1 MKKIIRSIKSQ
12 FRYLRKLTPSLGSI
26 KSNAQSSANLFTN
39 GIASVKFFI
48 RDARNSYKNLYEN
61 NMNLALFHQKNGNIL
76 DAKLRYA
83 IAHLFNK
90 NHPEPLLGLAEIAIQ
105 KKKNKKAVKYFTKAL
120 PLITNREHKKQIEYI
135 IHEISI

>member
-1 MKKIIRSIKSQ
+1 MRITQSIKGQ
-12 FRYLRKLTPSLGSI
+12 FRYLKKLTPSPKNIKEGATSSVSI
-26 KSNAQSSANLFTN
+26 FTN
-39 GIASVKFFI
+39 GIDSMKFFI
-48 RDARNSYKNLYEN
+48 RDAKTSYKNLYEN

-76 DAKLRYA
+76 DAKLRYT

-90 NHPEPLLGLAEIAIQ
+90 QHPEPLLGLAEIAIQ
-105 KKKNKKAVKYFTKAL
+105 NKKNQRAVKYFTKAL